1 MPFVNDQAFIDALYA
16 EPKKQYKPFQ
26 NKSLHKKE
34 KVKEFK
40 IKIKPELV
48 DYINQVQEEVKSGLR
63 TTVDF
68 RGNSFK
74 NGTKII
80 YIFNKN

>member
-26 NKSLHKKE
+26 NKSHHKKE

-63 TTVDF
+63 PTVDL

-74 NGTKII
+74 KWNEDNF
-80 YIFNKN
+80 YF